1 MREFH
6 EVQAAYI
13 EEVRSVMPEILAW
26 WQGLFGGAD
35 PASEEARPVHKR
47 WPTGP
52 AGHPR
57 LLAIFRKYY
66 LEIDEINDA
75 NTIAFEARGEPDID
89 KEELWA
95 NTVEDEIVHLEKPHD
110 LLINDLQDIDAE
122 LYELMRGIA
131 FVPIGLNQHKDT
143 V

>member
-1 MREFH
+1 MPDFP
-6 EVQAAYI
+6 EVQAAYV
-13 EEVRSVMPEILAW
+13 EELRSVMPDVLAW

-35 PASEEARPVHKR
+35 PGSEEARPVHKR

-66 LEIDEINDA
+66 LEIEEINDA
-75 NTIAFEARGEPDID
+75 NRVEFEAKGEPEID

-95 NTVEDEIVHLEKPHD
+95 NTVEDEVLRLQKPQD
-110 LLINDLQDIDAE
+110 LLIHDLQHIDAA
-122 LYELMRGIA
+122 LFDVMQGVV
-131 FVPIGLNQHKDT
+131 FVPIGLNRLKEA